1 MKEQALE
8 WLHKQLKQ
16 KRWALFNAQKKPN
29 PQKEELENIKTS
41 TNILEWIIKE
51 TKRGLPEETKHGIR
65 GKIPARCG
73 R

>member
-8 WLHKQLKQ
+8 WLQKQLKQ
-16 KRWALFNAQKKPN
+16 KRWALENAQKKPN

-51 TKRGLPEETKHGIR
+51 TTGSLPEETKEQE
-65 GKIPARCG
+65 KVK
-73 R
+73 